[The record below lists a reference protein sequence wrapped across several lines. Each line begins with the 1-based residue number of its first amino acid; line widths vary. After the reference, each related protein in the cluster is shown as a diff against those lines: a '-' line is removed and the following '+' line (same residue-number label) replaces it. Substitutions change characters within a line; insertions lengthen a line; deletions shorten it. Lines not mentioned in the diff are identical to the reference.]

1 MTEPTRAALLSALV
15 FPGAGQILLRR
26 YGRGALLILAVL
38 VGIAGFCL
46 AAASAALPELEAA
59 SMAGEVVDAVLLIKV
74 AGDATASAVATHAG
88 WLVWIVAV
96 WVFSI
101 VDAYRLGRP
110 N

>member
-1 MTEPTRAALLSALV
+1 MTLSVRAALFSALV

-26 YGRGALLILAVL
+26 CGRGALFILAVL
-38 VGIAGFCL
+38 VGIAGFSL
-46 AAASAALPELEAA
+46 AAASAALPDLEAA
-59 SMAGEVVDAVLLIKV
+59 SMAGEVVDAALLIKV
-74 AGDATASAVATHAG
+74 AGDATASAVSTHAG

-101 VDAYRLGRP
+101 ADAYRLGKR